1 MLSSVRNNFPIP
13 ILKPRINNQIT
24 APELRVIGE
33 NGENLGVMP
42 RDKALALTRAE
53 EGLDL
58 IEVVPGANPPVVRLM
73 SYDKYRYEQEKA
85 EKKERRAIKSASIK
99 RVQISPRAASH
110 DLQVR
115 IKQLEEFLAEGHPV
129 EVYVRLR
136 GREKYNKGWANAK
149 LQEFL
154 KMISV
159 EYKIVSAPKFAQG
172 LSVQI
177 AKK

>member
-1 MLSSVRNNFPIP
+1 M
-13 ILKPRINNQIT
+13 
-24 APELRVIGE
+24 IGE
-33 NGENLGVMP
+33 KGENLGVMP
-42 RDKALALTRAE
+42 RDRALGLARPE

-58 IEVVPGANPPVVRLM
+58 IEVVPGAKPPVVRLM
-73 SYDKYRYEQEKA
+73 SYDKYRYEREKA

-110 DLQVR
+110 DLQ
-115 IKQLEEFLAEGHPV
+115 IKLKQLEGFLAEGHPV

-136 GREKYNKGWANAK
+136 GREKYNKERANQK

-159 EYKIVSAPKFAQG
+159 EYKVVSAPKFAQG